1 MINFIGYFPGKVHCS
16 KIVSMGILVTLNTEW
31 KLQVIE
37 PLSSFIAVFWC
48 KVMVGSWG
56 ILEDLAGDHCNHL

>member
-1 MINFIGYFPGKVHCS
+1 MLGDSVYDQFHPGKVDCS

-37 PLSSFIAVFWC
+37 TLSSFIAVFWC
-48 KVMVGSWG
+48 EVVVGS
-56 ILEDLAGDHCNHL
+56 

>member
-1 MINFIGYFPGKVHCS
+1 MINFIGYFPGKVDCS

-31 KLQVIE
+31 KLQVSE

-48 KVMVGSWG
+48 KVIQKDWLVVGAF
-56 ILEDLAGDHCNHL
+56 LKT